1 MVYRYL
7 QESGFSHSAFTFGV
21 ESHIAQSN
29 INGGLVPPAALLSII
44 QKGLQFT
51 EAEISIGEDGTERNI
66 ESLSLIDAVMP
77 DVVITRQRDFNRNN
91 TTTNANNDHKN
102 VELMEDNNNTTK
114 PMDESN
120 ATNASTN
127 ATTTATTTTQP
138 SLVATNVSAINDSNN
153 SNIEIPASRA
163 TVLRGHESEVFICA
177 WNPASDLL
185 ASGSGDST
193 ARIWNMSESTQT
205 SQQLVLRHCIQKGYS
220 ITSYLIHFVYT

>member
-7 QESGFSHSAFTFGV
+7 QESGFSHSAFVFGV

-29 INGGLVPPAALLSII
+29 INGALVPPAALLSII

-51 EAEISIGEDGTERNI
+51 EAEISIGEDGTERQI

-77 DVVITRQRDFNRNN
+77 DVVINRQKELAQREAQ
-91 TTTNANNDHKN
+91 NADSKD
-102 VELMEDNNNTTK
+102 VIMEEASKAAN
-114 PMDESN
+114 ESN
-120 ATNASTN
+120 ASQSSA
-127 ATTTATTTTQP
+127 TATTTQ
-138 SLVATNVSAINDSNN
+138 SSVAGSQSSSVVTNANVIQDSKINTD
-153 SNIEIPASRA
+153 IEIPASKA

-205 SQQLVLRHCIQKGYS
+205 AQQLILRHCIQKGFA
-220 ITSYLIHFVYT
+220 THESY